1 MTEAKT
7 YEGGCHCGRIRYR
20 IETAMTQAAECNCS
34 ICAKRGALGTFVK
47 APQFALLKGE
57 DALTDYQFAKK
68 KIHHRSARAA
78 RSARTFARH
87 CAERRRHVCGQRPLP
102 GRRRCLGAEAHT
114 VRRQEPVGSRLWR
127 ASR

>member
-34 ICAKRGALGTFVK
+34 ICAKRGALWTFVK

-68 KIHHRSARAA
+68 KIHHLFCESCGVGSFSRGIAPNGDD
-78 RSARTFARH
+78 TFA
-87 CAERRRHVCGQRPLP
+87 VNV
-102 GRRRCLGAEAHT
+102 RCLDGVDVSALKLT
-114 VRRQEPVGSRLWR
+114 PFDGKSL
-127 ASR
+127 